1 MLLVADSFRVRER
14 EGVAEARMP
23 AMHFDRFRRGVAAAI
38 EGLLDGSRR
47 EEWWRLVFEPFM
59 ETGPGRIA
67 DGGAGFPRIE
77 LRGIEP
83 LGNDGSAG
91 GDPVLDVLI
100 RPLPPLTTDLELRS
114 APGVRLATPRLKG
127 PNIDRLGA
135 LNRELGAEALLLDE
149 AGRAVEGATT
159 SLVWWDGPVLCTAR
173 SRERVESVTER
184 LVLAI
189 AERRGVPLEPRACTP
204 DEIAS
209 HEVWAL
215 NALHGIRAVT
225 LIDGTPTGGPER
237 GRIADFR
244 DGLESAWRPLNGG

>member
-1 MLLVADSFRVRER
+1 MGTLLVADSFRVRER

-23 AMHFDRFRRGVAAAI
+23 AMHLDRFRRGVAAAI
-38 EGLLDGSRR
+38 EEILHGSRR
-47 EEWWRLVFEPFM
+47 EDWWRLVFEPFM
-59 ETGPGRIA
+59 GAVSEQIA

-77 LRGIEP
+77 LRG
-83 LGNDGSAG
+83 GDDG

-100 RPLPPLTTDLELRS
+100 RPLPPLTTSLELRS
-114 APGVRLATPRLKG
+114 APGAPLARPRLKG

-149 AGRAVEGATT
+149 AGHAVEGATT

-189 AERRGVPLEPRACTP
+189 AEQRGFPHEPRACTP
-204 DEIAS
+204 GEIAA

-225 LIDGTPTGGPER
+225 LIEGTPTGGPER

-244 DGLESAWRPLNGG
+244 DALEGAWRPLNGG